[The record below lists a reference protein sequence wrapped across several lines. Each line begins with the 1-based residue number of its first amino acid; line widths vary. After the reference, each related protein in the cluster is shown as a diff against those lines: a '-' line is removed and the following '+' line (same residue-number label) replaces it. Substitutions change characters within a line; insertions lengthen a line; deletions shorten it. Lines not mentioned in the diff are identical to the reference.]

1 MVSAPSSS
9 EICANAQL
17 QELASASSN
26 VWLPCTPVHLTVTP
40 ATSTLPAQ
48 EKRRLSMSLMF
59 SIAAAE
65 VMSLKMEPGVNEP
78 LMQRLMYA
86 PSGTSPSLLGSML
99 GPEAMHRISPVL

>member
-17 QELASASSN
+17 QEFASASSN

-40 ATSTLPAQ
+40 PTSTLPAQ
-48 EKRRLSMSLMF
+48 VKRRVL
-59 SIAAAE
+59 
-65 VMSLKMEPGVNEP
+65 MSLKMEPGVNEP

>member
-1 MVSAPSSS
+1 
-9 EICANAQL
+9 
-17 QELASASSN
+17 
-26 VWLPCTPVHLTVTP
+26 
-40 ATSTLPAQ
+40 
-48 EKRRLSMSLMF
+48 MF

-99 GPEAMHRISPVL
+99 GPETMHRISPVL

>member
-26 VWLPCTPVHLTVTP
+26 VWLPCTPVHLTLTP
-40 ATSTLPAQ
+40 LTSRLPAQ
-48 EKRRLSMSLMF
+48 LKRRLSMSLMF
-59 SIAAAE
+59 
-65 VMSLKMEPGVNEP
+65 
-78 LMQRLMYA
+78 A

-99 GPEAMHRISPVL
+99 GPETMHRISPVL